1 MKIRL
6 FSWSAFIIT
15 ILTLTA
21 VAYAGDNSYVEL
33 KNVLDSRVNNLTY
46 DETLIGIGQPS
57 TITRGDE
64 IFIATW
70 LYESTPEARP
80 LTREDILGG
89 SPESLIGLMPEHV
102 QQIID
107 ARAALRAEEM
117 AREREN
123 AKLHGKS
130 LQMTFNKN
138 SRVMI
143 NWKYKDW

>member
-46 DETLIGIGQPS
+46 DETLIAIGQPS
-57 TITRGDE
+57 TITQGDE

-80 LTREDILGG
+80 LTDEEIFGG
-89 SPESLIGLMPEHV
+89 TPESTIGLLPEHL
-102 QQIID
+102 QQLINT
-107 ARAALRAEEM
+107 RAALRAEAM

-143 NWKYKDW
+143 NWKHKEW

>member
-6 FSWSAFIIT
+6 FSRPAFIIS
-15 ILTLTA
+15 ILMLTA
-21 VAYAGDNSYVEL
+21 VAYAEDNSYVQL

-46 DETLIGIGQPS
+46 DETLIAIGQPS
-57 TITRGDE
+57 TIAQGDE

-70 LYESTPEARP
+70 LYETIPEARP
-80 LTREDILGG
+80 LTDKDIFGG
-89 SPESLIGLMPEHV
+89 TPESTLGLLPEHL
-102 QQIID
+102 QQLMNN
-107 ARAALRAEEM
+107 RAALRAEAM

-143 NWKYKDW
+143 NWKYKEW